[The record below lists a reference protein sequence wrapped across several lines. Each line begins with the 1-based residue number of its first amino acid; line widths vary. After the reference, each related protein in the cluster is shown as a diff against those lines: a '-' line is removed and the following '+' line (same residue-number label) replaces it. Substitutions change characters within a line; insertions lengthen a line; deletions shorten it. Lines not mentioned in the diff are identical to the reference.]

1 MSSWISSSMST
12 RVMAVQSWPA
22 LKKANS
28 AMAAALFLMSASLK
42 TMAGALPPSS
52 RCARLRPLAA
62 PLATAMPARTE
73 PVMETRPGTL
83 WSTIMAPVSPV
94 PRTTL
99 RTPAGKI
106 SPARRARTKVDSG
119 VVSEGFR
126 TTVLPAARAGP
137 IFQMAMR
144 NG

>member
-1 MSSWISSSMST
+1 MI
-12 RVMAVQSWPA
+12 AVQSWPA

-28 AMAAALFLMSASLK
+28 AMAAALFLMSASAN

-52 RCARLRPLAA
+52 RWARLRPFAA
-62 PLATAMPARTE
+62 PEATAMPARTE

-83 WSTIMAPVSPV
+83 CSTIRAPVSPV

-99 RTPAGKI
+99 STPAGKI
-106 SPARRARTKVDSG
+106 SPARRARTRVDSG
-119 VVSEGFR
+119 VVSEGLS

-137 IFQMAMR
+137 IFQMAIR